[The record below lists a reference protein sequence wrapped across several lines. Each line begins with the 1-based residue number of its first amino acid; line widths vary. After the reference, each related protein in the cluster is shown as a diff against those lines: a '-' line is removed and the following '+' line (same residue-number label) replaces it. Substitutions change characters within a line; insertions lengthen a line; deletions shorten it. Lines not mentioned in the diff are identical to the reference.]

1 MIKGVI
7 FDLDGTLLDRD
18 QSLVAFLE
26 DQYNRIQ
33 ELHRIDKKVFIQRF
47 IELDQK
53 GYVWKDK
60 VYQKLLEE
68 LNIDLYWQDLLD
80 DYVESFQNH
89 CIGFPGLFEILDYLK
104 GMNIKLGIISN
115 GFERFQMN
123 NIRGLKIIQYF
134 DEILISE
141 IEGIRKPNIG
151 IFQRALVRLGIE
163 AKEAIFVGDH
173 PIHDVEASINAGMKG
188 IWVEG
193 NYFDKPSK
201 DCFIIKNLIEIRG
214 ILATISGI
222 HPSARQESDVDSEK

>member
-1 MIKGVI
+1 MIKGVL

-33 ELHRIDKKVFIQRF
+33 AFQCIDKQVFIQRF

-60 VYQKLLEE
+60 VYQKLIEE
-68 LNIDLYWQDLLD
+68 LNLEINWQDLLD

-89 CIGFPGLFEILDYLK
+89 CIGFPGLIEILDYLK
-104 GMNIKLGIISN
+104 AMNLKLGIISN
-115 GFERFQMN
+115 GFGRFQLN
-123 NIRGLKIIQYF
+123 NVKGLKIFHYF

-141 IEGIRKPNIG
+141 IEGLRKPNID
-151 IFQRALVRLGIE
+151 IFQRALSRLGIE
-163 AKEAIFVGDH
+163 PQESIFVGDH
-173 PIHDVEASINAGMKG
+173 PINDVEASINAGMKG
-188 IWVEG
+188 IWKEE

-201 DCFIIKNLIEIRG
+201 DHLIIKDLSEIRG
-214 ILATISGI
+214 ILAGISG
-222 HPSARQESDVDSEK
+222 